1 MSRRK
6 QAERLLDAIGELPEE
21 LVEAAA
27 QPRSRKSRSMGVIAA
42 VILLALLLP
51 AIPVL
56 VNLSVS
62 SGHFGAAE
70 GGANYA
76 GNQYASYQGPVFP
89 LTAVGEIA
97 DITASRQV
105 TLDFSDYAAE
115 GYADGNTLTVD
126 DGYIL
131 YNRSGTSQTLTLR
144 YPYDS
149 SGMREMAGEKPE
161 IRVDG
166 RTVQSQ
172 FLVTASETLGTA
184 RWTDYSPMIEGEAQE
199 PTVLSAD
206 TPVTLYEFSG
216 IPVSELSGQRFQLEL
231 KAEESAEGVFVSGLD
246 GAETKEEGWRL
257 YTGTQ
262 EMVRVAVLNG
272 KLKSYALS
280 AYGDP
285 DAAVSAEVRCEET
298 TLDAILPLMIGQD
311 MTWPQQTGEAQ
322 WLETALLAGP
332 LASLSQQGDGLLTAC
347 MSALEGERRIF
358 CRTFQVTIPA
368 NGSVRIS
375 VCQKKY
381 PSKTVQDSP
390 EAQENGEG
398 ADGYDM
404 VTTMGTQL
412 PITQLR
418 SVLTN
423 YDAVEIK
430 DQNFGFVPEQGIT
443 EVTLDPGKPEYYI
456 NVVKK

>member
-1 MSRRK
+1 MSRRE
-6 QAERLLDAIGELPEE
+6 QAERLLDAIGELPDE

-27 QPRSRKSRSMGVIAA
+27 QPRRRKSGSMGIIAA
-42 VILLALLLP
+42 AILLALLLP

-70 GGANYA
+70 VGANYDE
-76 GNQYASYQGPVFP
+76 NQYAAYQGPVFP
-89 LTAVGEIA
+89 LTAEGEIE

-126 DGYIL
+126 DGYVL
-131 YNRSGTSQTLTLR
+131 YNRSEASQTLTLR
-144 YPYDS
+144 YPYNSD
-149 SGMREMAGEKPE
+149 GMREMAGETPE

-172 FLVTASETLGTA
+172 LLVTGMETIGTA
-184 RWTDYSPMIEGEAQE
+184 TWTDYRLLIEGEE
-199 PTVLSAD
+199 KPTVLSAD
-206 TPVTLYEFSG
+206 MSVTLYEFSG
-216 IPVSELSGQRFQLEL
+216 IPVSELPGQRFQLEL
-231 KAEESAEGVFVSGLD
+231 KAEDSAEGVFASGLD
-246 GAETKEEGWRL
+246 GAERKEEGWRL

-262 EMVRVAVLNG
+262 EMVRVVVLNG
-272 KLKSYALS
+272 KLQSYGLF
-280 AYGDP
+280 AYGNP
-285 DAAVSAEVRCEET
+285 NKAISAEVRCEET
-298 TLDAILPLMIGQD
+298 TLGAILPQMIGQD

-358 CRTFQVTIPA
+358 YRTFQVTIPA
-368 NGSVRIS
+368 NGSVQIS
-375 VCQKKY
+375 VCQKKH
-381 PSKTVQDSP
+381 PSKTVQNSP

-404 VTTMGTQL
+404 VTALGTRI
-412 PITQLR
+412 PITKLR
-418 SVLTN
+418 GVPTN

-430 DQNFGFVPEQGIT
+430 DQNFGFAPEQGIT
-443 EVTLDPGKPEYYI
+443 EVTLDPEKPEYYI